1 MSCDGEI
8 TATASVADT
17 EAPGLQA
24 STQQRLA
31 ADPVTSVWVGASAG
45 TGKTKV
51 LTDRVLRL
59 LLAGT
64 RPDRI
69 LCLTF
74 TRAAAAEMANRLA
87 QRLADWSTMPEAGLE
102 EQLAELTGAGRPDA
116 GERDRARRLFAE
128 VLDTPG
134 GLNIQTLHSFCQSL
148 LRRFP
153 VEAGIAPQFGLMET
167 RSAEEAMAG
176 AIAAVLHE
184 ARLQPEG
191 DVGLAL
197 ARVTARLGEGEFAEL
212 LAELA
217 SERGR
222 FNRMLEANGGLDGA
236 IRAAGEALGVGPGTD
251 IEALLLEACQDS
263 AFDGPALRQAM
274 SALETGART
283 DKDRAALLAGWLA
296 ADPAGRAAGMASYR
310 EIFFTATGERRSRLA
325 TVGAVKTFPDIEAV
339 LVREIERLE
348 RLAETVAAAECAA
361 DTAALFTLAARA
373 LSGYEQHKRRKALLD
388 YDDLILGTISLLEQ
402 SRMAA
407 WVLYKLDGG
416 IDHILVDEAQDT
428 NPDQWRVVRLIAEEF
443 FTGESAG
450 ERPRTL
456 FAVGDEKQSIYSFQ
470 RADPAEFRRMRDHF
484 ARRIKEAEQKWDRIT
499 LEVSFRSTSAV
510 LEVVDALFNNAAR
523 NGVLADNETVRH
535 RPFRSGH
542 AGLVELWP
550 PVEPQESDAS
560 DLWQP
565 ALSVEHRVQPAAQL
579 AGAIAATVADWLARG
594 EMLPARGRPIE
605 AGDIMVLVRRR
616 NSFVE
621 ALVRAFKERG
631 VPVAGADRLSLS
643 ASLAVQDLL
652 ALARFLLLPDDD
664 LTLATL
670 LKCPLIGLTEDAL
683 FDIAYDRQARHGRT
697 GLWAALQK
705 RALEDPQLAPAADWL
720 LDLIGRADFSTPFE
734 LFARILSAPCPGD
747 GISGRRAMLGRL
759 GAEAEEPLDEFLA
772 QALAF
777 ERAHPPAL
785 QSFVRWME
793 TGDTELKREQ
803 EGAGSG
809 MVRIMTVHGSKGLQA
824 PIVFMP
830 DTLSTP
836 QNGKQRLFWPHGG
849 DDPKVPLW
857 VARASGHSRITRR
870 LRQDHDL
877 RQQQEYR
884 RLLYVAM
891 TRAEDRLYV
900 CGYATG
906 RAAPADCWHALVKGC
921 LEELATRGEA
931 SRAELPAAA
940 LSATPGWSGEV
951 LRVSHAQ
958 SRPVTA
964 RASEEEAALA
974 VPPAP
979 AWLTRPPLQEL
990 SPPKPLAPSKPDE
1003 EEPAARSPL
1012 EGSDGYRFQRG
1023 TLIHRLLQTLPDL
1036 APARRGAAAA
1046 AYLARPVHRL
1056 SATEQ
1061 QQMVDETLAVL
1072 ADPVFGPI
1080 FGPGSRA
1087 EVPLTGVVGHRVIS
1101 GQIDRLL
1108 VTDDQVLIVDFKTN
1122 RPPPREVSGVAGEY
1136 LRQLGVYRTLVSRI
1150 YPGRPVR
1157 CALLWTDGPFLM
1169 EVPAGMMPEGL

>member
-1 MSCDGEI
+1 MSSDGEMI
-8 TATASVADT
+8 PVADA

-24 STQQRLA
+24 STQQRRA

-87 QRLADWSTMPEAGLE
+87 QRLADWSTMAEAELE
-102 EQLAELTGAGRPDA
+102 LQLADLTGAGRPDA
-116 GERDRARRLFAE
+116 AERDRARRLFAE

-184 ARLQPEG
+184 ARLEPDGE
-191 DVGLAL
+191 VGHAL
-197 ARVTARLGEGEFAEL
+197 SRVTARLGEGEFAEL

-222 FNRMLEANGGLDGA
+222 FNRMLEANGGLKGA
-236 IRAAGEALGVGPGTD
+236 IRAAEEALDVPPGTD
-251 IEALLLEACQDS
+251 IEALLLAACKDT
-263 AFDGPALRQAM
+263 AFDGPSLRQAM
-274 SALETGART
+274 SALEAGAKT
-283 DKDRAALLAGWLA
+283 DKDRAASLANWLA
-296 ADPAGRAAGMASYR
+296 ADPARRAAGMAGYR
-310 EIFFTATGERRSRLA
+310 DIFFTAAGERRARLA
-325 TVGAVKTFPDIEAV
+325 TAGAVKAFPEIEEV

-373 LSGYEQHKRRKALLD
+373 LDGYEQHKRRKALLD
-388 YDDLILGTISLLEQ
+388 YDDLILGTIALLEQ

-443 FTGESAG
+443 FTGESSG

-484 ARRIKEAEQKWDRIT
+484 ARRIDEAEQKWDRIT

-510 LEVVDALFNNAAR
+510 LAVVDALFNDVTAR
-523 NGVLADNETVRH
+523 NGVLEDNETVRH

-579 AGAIAATVADWLARG
+579 AGAIAATAADWLARG
-594 EMLPARGRPIE
+594 EILPARGRPIA

-664 LTLATL
+664 LTLAAL
-670 LKCPLIGLTEDAL
+670 LKSPLVGLSEEAL
-683 FDIAYDRQARHGRT
+683 FDIAYDRLQRHGRT

-705 RALEDPQLAPAADWL
+705 RAAEEAALAPAADWL

-747 GISGRRAMLGRL
+747 SISGRRAMLGRL

-777 ERAHPPAL
+777 ERTHPPAL
-785 QSFVRWME
+785 QTFVHWME

-836 QNGKQRLFWPHGG
+836 LNGKQRLFWPHGEG
-849 DDPKVPLW
+849 DPRVPLW
-857 VARASGHSRITRR
+857 VARSSGHSKVTRR

-900 CGYATG
+900 CGYATN
-906 RAAPADCWHALVKGC
+906 RTAPADCWHTLVKDC
-921 LEELATRGEA
+921 LEKLVTGEAASRGE
-931 SRAELPAAA
+931 LPPAALA
-940 LSATPGWSGEV
+940 AIPGWSGEI
-951 LRVSHAQ
+951 LRVSHPQ
-958 SRPVTA
+958 SRTA
-964 RASEEEAALA
+964 SASQREEEAAA
-974 VPPAP
+974 PVPPAP

-1036 APARRGAAAA
+1036 PQARRGAAAA

-1056 SATEQ
+1056 SAAEQ
-1061 QQMVDETLAVL
+1061 EQMVAETLAVL

-1108 VTDDQVLIVDFKTN
+1108 VSDDQVLIVDFKTN

-1150 YPGRPVR
+1150 YPGKPVR

-1169 EVPAGMMPEGL
+1169 EVPAGLMPEGL